1 MSACRYLF
9 LVILSALSL
18 SCAAAAHAEIEWR
31 VVNRFPLFKNAQD
44 FTELAAAWASG
55 DSAAW
60 APGESAE
67 AFLAKAVGSLNSQQA
82 RVRLKHLLPI
92 DATLWNAEKGLYDR
106 ELFFYNKH
114 RIQLKVQLP
123 GQYCTWTVA
132 GQTFPRTPCNDWFD
146 PVGLEI
152 EEEREFSISVRAS
165 GGDRLHRDG
174 QKIATDLIIGLGDS
188 FASGE
193 GNPDHP
199 AVWNQEG
206 KSAILSGL
214 SWPFERRLKDMLSE
228 ESKWWDLACH
238 RSLLSW
244 PALYAM
250 NRAVSKP
257 DHVVRFASFAC
268 TGAEIYDGFL
278 RAQIIPKDRVEKA
291 VERDSREEVIG
302 VASSAE
308 RDGGWGSDAQR
319 EACQAAGESAFGTP
333 TKPDCPMLRYSQLNA
348 LTLLLCDG
356 ETETAKGA
364 SEKSNFATGW
374 NELYGPYRHLKCKG
388 RLIPPTRVLLSFG
401 GNDFAFAPVVKWG
414 MLPSGVRQDILKP
427 YRMIKREMLRDV
439 ARAVDP
445 DTVRS
450 IIEVQASQLYG
461 DLHRGLTQNLGIP
474 GERIYAMQYPD
485 PLPTSGQGQQ
495 QTPGRD
501 QECANRLRG
510 GNEAQGQMVNYESGI
525 LHTLGFI
532 KGITLAPDPPL
543 MEKLRSFVKTLRD
556 EQQKVLGGEGGLGWN
571 IVDSQRAFDREGQRR
586 MSICAVS
593 AECETALDRCV
604 EKVDKVCKEAEQ
616 PCRFDRYAVARGK
629 WDRFQDALVYKGVT
643 EWRPYDPARA
653 RGLNTGWDAALT
665 QMRGPTNGSS
675 TLYDRERL
683 KSADTDWLSGSAHPT
698 AIIHARIADLID
710 SAESEG
716 KRRVSDNRSK
726 PDIRRD

>member
-60 APGESAE
+60 APGDSAE

-291 VERDSREEVIG
+291 VKRDSRQEVIG

-319 EACQAAGESAFGTP
+319 EACQAAGESAFGAPTV

-356 ETETAKGA
+356 ETETVPAASAK
-364 SEKSNFATGW
+364 ENRDTGW

-388 RLIPPTRVLLSFG
+388 QLIQPTRVLLSFG
-401 GNDFAFAPVVKWG
+401 GNDFAFVPVVKWG
-414 MLPSGVRQDILKP
+414 MFPSGVKQDILKP
-427 YRMIKREMLRDV
+427 YRMTKRKLFRDLAGAVHPDKVRPIIKE
-439 ARAVDP
+439 
-445 DTVRS
+445 
-450 IIEVQASQLYG
+450 EASKLYG
-461 DLHRGLTQNLGIP
+461 DLSRGLADGLGIP
-474 GERIYAMQYPD
+474 RERIYAMQYPD
-485 PLPTSGQGQQ
+485 PLPKSGQDQQ
-495 QTPGRD
+495 QTAGRD

-510 GNEAQGQMVNYESGI
+510 GNEAQGEMIIYESGI
-525 LHTLGFI
+525 LHI
-532 KGITLAPDPPL
+532 NGITLAPDPHP
-543 MEKLRSFVKTLRD
+543 MEDLRGFVKTLRD
-556 EQQKVLGGEGGLGWN
+556 EQQRVLGGEGGLGWN
-571 IVDSQRAFDREGQRR
+571 IIDSQRAFDREGQRR
-586 MSICAVS
+586 MSLCAVS
-593 AECETALDRCV
+593 AECETALDRCI
-604 EKVDKVCKEAEQ
+604 KRADKVCEEAKQ
-616 PCRFDRYAVARGK
+616 PCRFDRYAVH
-629 WDRFQDALVYKGVT
+629 WDVRTDDFQEALKYKDVT

-665 QMRGPTNGSS
+665 QMRTPTTWERSLLNS
-675 TLYDRERL
+675 ERL
-683 KSADTDWLSGSAHPT
+683 KSADTDWFSGSAHPT

-710 SAESEG
+710 SSKSEG
-716 KRRVSDNRSK
+716 PRRVSDSRSK
-726 PDIRRD
+726 PDLQRD